1 MIPSILQSAQ
11 IDEVIKVPEKSAIEM
26 CHRLIKDHGL
36 FVGGSSGSV
45 IAAIETYFKN
55 KVFTEPPTVLTIF
68 ADNGW
73 CGKPESRCPCDRKSH
88 QKRTRCNGR
97 WERENF
103 ILAIQGR

>member
-45 IAAIETYFKN
+45 ISAIETYFKN
-55 KVFTEPPTVLTIF
+55 KTFTSSNI
-68 ADNGW
+68 DSYN
-73 CGKPESRCPCDRKSH
+73 
-88 QKRTRCNGR
+88 
-97 WERENF
+97 NF
-103 ILAIQGR
+103 IKHGKI